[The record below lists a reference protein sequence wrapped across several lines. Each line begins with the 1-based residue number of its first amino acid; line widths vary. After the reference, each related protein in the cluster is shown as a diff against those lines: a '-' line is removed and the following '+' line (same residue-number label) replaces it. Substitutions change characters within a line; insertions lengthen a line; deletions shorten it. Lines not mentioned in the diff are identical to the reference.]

1 MSTPVSDWVSDS
13 ESEPVSDTGAVNTTP
28 SPGRPVAVTSV
39 RTALQW
45 WYRPLIDAAP
55 WIALGFLFV
64 GAWWS
69 LAMFVA
75 MVAVAS
81 IAFGLL
87 FVVVGLFLIVPTFA
101 LVDAMASVERRRA
114 GWVGP
119 AVSPRAFREPSG
131 GRSPAWLRRIG
142 SCLSDPERW
151 RQVGFVTLYFFI
163 APVLFGLALAPWVIV
178 LVLCLGSIANLGS
191 IDVLGVL
198 AGLALA
204 GAAPRITLAIAKVTH
219 SFVAWFLGPDQT
231 AELQGRV
238 DELAEQRSAI
248 LDAVGAERRR
258 IERNLHDGV
267 QQQLVALGIDISRA
281 QGRIDEDPDAA
292 KALLDEALGKVRG
305 AIGELRVIGR
315 GLHPA
320 VLEDRGLD
328 AALSSVV
335 ASSPIPISVDVELD
349 APLPDDTAATAY
361 YVVSEAVTNV
371 LKHAGARAGSVKVV
385 EVRADHAPRSIRIT
399 VHDDGRGGADP
410 ARGTGL
416 AGIRARVEGVDGH
429 VRIESP
435 AGGPTTL
442 VAVLPV
448 ASTPTAAPT
457 AAPTTTPSAA
467 PVGLPPPVP
476 SP

>member
-1 MSTPVSDWVSDS
+1 VSAGVSDLVSERMHD
-13 ESEPVSDTGAVNTTP
+13 PVSDTGAVNTP
-28 SPGRPVAVTSV
+28 PPPERPARVTSV
-39 RTALQW
+39 RTALEW
-45 WYRPLIDAAP
+45 WYRPLIDGAS

-75 MVAVAS
+75 MVAAAS

-87 FVVVGLFLIVPTFA
+87 FVVVGIFLIVPTFA
-101 LVDAMASVERRRA
+101 VVDAMASVERRRA
-114 GWVGP
+114 GWIGRP
-119 AVSPRAFREPSG
+119 IPPRSLRELSD

-142 SCLSDPERW
+142 SCLTDPERW
-151 RQVGFVTLYFFI
+151 RQVGFITLYFFV
-163 APVLFGLALAPWVIV
+163 APVLFGLALTPWVIV
-178 LVLCLGSIANLGS
+178 LVLCLGSITNLGS
-191 IDVLGVL
+191 IDLLGVA
-198 AGLALA
+198 AGLALT
-204 GAAPRITLAIAKVTH
+204 GAAPRITLAIGKVTH
-219 SFVAWFLGPDQT
+219 SFVAWFLGPDQA

-248 LDAVGAERRR
+248 LDAVEAERRR

-267 QQQLVALGIDISRA
+267 QQQLVALGIDISRS
-281 QGRIDEDPDAA
+281 QGRVDDDPAAA
-292 KALLDEALGKVRG
+292 KALLDDALVKVRG

-371 LKHAGARAGSVKVV
+371 LKHAGARAGSVKVI
-385 EVRADHAPRSIRIT
+385 ELPADHAPRSIRIT

-416 AGIRARVEGVDGH
+416 AGIRARVEGVDGQLH
-429 VRIESP
+429 VDSP
-435 AGGPTTL
+435 VGGPTTL

-448 ASTPTAAPT
+448 APSPNRASTPLPKPPPGPT
-457 AAPTTTPSAA
+457 S
-467 PVGLPPPVP
+467 VGLPPPVP

>member
-1 MSTPVSDWVSDS
+1 MSDRVSDRVSERVVSD
-13 ESEPVSDTGAVNTTP
+13 PVSDTGAVNTTP
-28 SPGRPVAVTSV
+28 SPGRPATVTSV
-39 RTALQW
+39 RTALKW

-55 WIALGFLFV
+55 WIALAFLFV

-75 MVAVAS
+75 MVAAAS
-81 IAFGLL
+81 VAFGLL
-87 FVVVGLFLIVPTFA
+87 FVVVGIFLIVPTFA

-114 GWVGP
+114 AWIGP
-119 AVSPRAFREPSG
+119 PIAPRVLRQSSG

-142 SCLSDPERW
+142 SCLADSERW
-151 RQVGFVTLYFFI
+151 RQVGFITLYLFV

-191 IDVLGVL
+191 IDLLGVL
-198 AGLALA
+198 AGVALA
-204 GAAPRITLAIAKVTH
+204 GAAPRITVAIAKVTH
-219 SFVAWFLGPDQT
+219 AFVAWFLGPDQT

-248 LDAVGAERRR
+248 LDAVEAERRR

-281 QGRIDEDPDAA
+281 QGRMDVDPAA
-292 KALLDEALGKVRG
+292 ARALLDEALVKVRG

-335 ASSPIPISVDVELD
+335 ASSPIPISVDVHLD
-349 APLPDDTAATAY
+349 APLPDDAAATAY

-371 LKHAGARAGSVKVV
+371 LKHARARAASVKVI
-385 EVRADHAPRSIRIT
+385 ELPADDAPRSICIT
-399 VHDDGRGGADP
+399 VHDDGCGGADP
-410 ARGTGL
+410 ARGTGI
-416 AGIRARVEGVDGH
+416 AGIRARVEGVDGQLD
-429 VRIESP
+429 VESP
-435 AGGPTTL
+435 VGGPTTL

-448 ASTPTAAPT
+448 VPSSTHGPTPV
-457 AAPTTTPSAA
+457 PRPSS
-467 PVGLPPPVP
+467 VGLPPPVP
-476 SP
+476 TP